1 MVSLLAGLALLGVG
15 LYVLK
20 LWTGMDAKALSLFV
34 MRTGA
39 WLALTGAVGALVTGR
54 IGAAIPLAVVGLAL
68 LGRVSP
74 GGNWKAMLGGMFGGL
89 FGGARAP
96 RVSRVRSAML
106 EMELDHGSGL
116 LSGKIIAGPR
126 AGMALDALD
135 LPDLLALRAGLDPQS
150 LSLIEAYLDRRAP
163 AWREHVQGDA
173 GHGDMG
179 GGRGRAADTA
189 MTEEE
194 AYQVLGLEPGADETA
209 VRAAHRN
216 LMKKLHP
223 DQGGSGYLASRVNQA
238 KDVILRRHR

>member
-1 MVSLLAGLALLGVG
+1 MASVLAGLALLGVG

-20 LWTGMDAKALSLFV
+20 LWTGMDAKTLSRFV

-74 GGNWKAMLGGMFGGL
+74 NGDWKSALGGL
-89 FGGARAP
+89 FGGGAA

-106 EMELDHGSGL
+106 EMALDHRSGTL
-116 LSGKIIAGPR
+116 TGRVIAGPL
-126 AGMALDALD
+126 AGTELDSLD
-135 LPDLLALRAGLDPQS
+135 LPALLSLRTTLDPQS
-150 LSLIEAYLDRRAP
+150 LGLIEAYLDRRAP

-173 GHGDMG
+173 GRGNMG
-179 GGRGRAADTA
+179 GGRPVDTA
-189 MTEEE
+189 MSEEE
-194 AYQVLGLEPGADETA
+194 AYQVLGLEPGADEAA
-209 VRAAHRN
+209 VRAAHRT

-223 DQGGSGYLASRVNQA
+223 DQGGSDYLASRVNQA